1 MPKKKKAAKK
11 QTCECCPEEKFDPK
25 KLLEVL
31 RKKAGEIKKKY
42 DHLDQNSKK
51 KIMAGAAGAL
61 ALLAG
66 IGLVK
71 KTIKKTKKKLKK

>member
-1 MPKKKKAAKK
+1 MLKKKTTKKTVKQPACGCCSEDRFEPKKMLEALKQKASEAK
-11 QTCECCPEEKFDPK
+11 D
-25 KLLEVL
+25 
-31 RKKAGEIKKKY
+31 KY
-42 DHLDQNSKK
+42 DHLDQESKK

-71 KTIKKTKKKLKK
+71 KTRKKFKR